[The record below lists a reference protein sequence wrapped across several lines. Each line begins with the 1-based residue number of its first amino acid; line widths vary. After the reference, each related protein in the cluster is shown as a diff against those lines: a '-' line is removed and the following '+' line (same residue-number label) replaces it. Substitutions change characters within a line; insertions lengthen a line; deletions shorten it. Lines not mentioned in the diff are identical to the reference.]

1 MRRAQADIIGLVVIV
16 ILFIIIAVVFL
27 RLSTLQD
34 TDSVIRE
41 NIQVSNLLNAMMKL
55 TPCKTIQPLQSLS
68 DIIDEC
74 DHQQQYCGEDCK
86 DYIKTQ
92 IESTANNA
100 LDKETYSLSIIKNS
114 NTFINV
120 GSCIGS
126 TKFVDKAITPRFV
139 AKLEVCR

>member
-1 MRRAQADIIGLVVIV
+1 MKKAQADIIGLVVIV

-34 TDSVIRE
+34 TDSVIKE

-55 TPCKTIQPLQSLS
+55 TPCKSIQPLKSLS

-74 DHQQQYCGEDCK
+74 DGQQYCGENCK

-92 IESTANNA
+92 IERTANNA
-100 LDKETYSLSIIKNS
+100 LEKETFSLSITKNG